1 MDFLRSSNATTG
13 GDGSR
18 YYCDAGGCEDQY
30 GGVIGKAVG
39 NVAQAIR
46 IDGDLQKWQL
56 ARLPPLKRKGK
67 SNQIQSSIFGVQNVS
82 YFSGGYTYIYIFTV
96 YETHFKNTEK
106 WRFEDK
112 PFF

>member
-1 MDFLRSSNATTG
+1 MFYFLRLWEGSFGMDFLRSSNATTG

-46 IDGDLQKWQL
+46 IDGDL
-56 ARLPPLKRKGK
+56 
-67 SNQIQSSIFGVQNVS
+67 
-82 YFSGGYTYIYIFTV
+82 
-96 YETHFKNTEK
+96 
-106 WRFEDK
+106 
-112 PFF
+112 